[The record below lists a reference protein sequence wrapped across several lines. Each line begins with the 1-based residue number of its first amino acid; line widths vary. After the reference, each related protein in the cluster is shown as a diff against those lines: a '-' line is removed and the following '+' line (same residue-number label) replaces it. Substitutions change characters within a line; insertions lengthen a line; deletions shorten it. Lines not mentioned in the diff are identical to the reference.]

1 MVPLVSTQSAW
12 RRRGTK
18 NHARVSRRRALQS
31 QKQDEGD
38 RPFDISAKGYRDY
51 VLTDP
56 DYPLIPG
63 TNVERLRLV
72 HLGPKAA
79 GVSDDE
85 IRRVVT
91 GLEDWY
97 ATKAA
102 AQRAT
107 GKKNP
112 PKNPPQLGEVR
123 R

>member
-1 MVPLVSTQSAW
+1 MHVFRVGALFN
-12 RRRGTK
+12 RRNKTK
-18 NHARVSRRRALQS
+18 GID
-31 QKQDEGD
+31 QKGI
-38 RPFDISAKGYRDY
+38 FDISRAKGYRDY

-112 PKNPPQLGEVR
+112 PKNPPQLGR
-123 R
+123 PGRHQHDL

>member
-1 MVPLVSTQSAW
+1 VAQARDEKPCTCFASARSSIA
-12 RRRGTK
+12 RRRGSTR
-18 NHARVSRRRALQS
+18 RVI
-31 QKQDEGD
+31 
-38 RPFDISAKGYRDY
+38 FDISRAKGYRDY